1 MSGEMCG
8 GRPSRPCNRRRKF
21 TNWERMKNMNQTQ
34 TRSLRKKVL
43 SLILAVVMAVSL
55 LPISAF
61 ASGDSKASTT
71 ATTSDGYEYNIMFLD
86 CGRKYYSVD
95 SIKQII
101 DNASAAGFNYIQL
114 AVGNDGLRFL
124 LDDMSLTVN
133 GTTYESSAVKSAI
146 QKGNAAYNATF
157 NKNTTYNPETN
168 ELTQSEMDTIIAYA
182 ASKGM
187 GVIPCVNTPGHMDAI
202 LSAASS
208 LTGTTCS
215 YNGSVRTIDVTNNT
229 AVAFTQA
236 LLQKYIN
243 YFAGKGCKLF
253 NMGADE
259 YANDKYTSGSM
270 GFGNLQSTGE
280 YSYYVQYVNAVAK
293 MIENAKMTPMAF
305 NDGIY
310 FNNNTSS
317 GTFDTNIIICY
328 WSSGWWGYTPMSE
341 SALVNKGF
349 KLINTNGSY
358 YWVLGKTD
366 AQCDAAKA
374 SNFNKTAFPGGTVS
388 NPVGSMFCIW
398 ADYPGAETEASVI
411 SKTAATIAAFGK
423 TLPEVK
429 KVETVESKTVTKD
442 NVTVTAPGLT
452 DLTVAAADAP
462 AIDAAAEGKVVAYN
476 VTPATASGSYKKNGT
491 VTLPIPEGWDASR
504 VRGFVQNEDGSITT
518 VTGTPADGKF
528 TFTVPHFSVLGVY
541 ELAANAATETKTINL
556 TVGGTK
562 EEKLAGDYSGTR
574 LDDAVATVTGSV
586 AEASGKPTYQLATL
600 GAGEFYVSTKSDDT
614 APTVQLTF
622 EDARNGQY
630 YIKDSNNG
638 YVYPNA
644 SFNYYYDWTYSL
656 GSGKKAVDASG
667 SQPYTFSLSC
677 KDYYYGYIPY
687 TTTAYLTLNGTSLGA
702 SGNSTSLYLYK
713 QQPTSGGKETTL
725 TFTGKSVGDTSIKIG
740 DVTYKIHVVA
750 EDPSKVTPLKLEYWI
765 TNAPIA
771 SVTGADS
778 ESRDKVLK
786 SETYKVYFTNIA
798 AKADG
803 VASADGVDVTTI
815 APANTSH
822 DNRTVYYWR
831 CRMLDTTL
839 ANNSTSK
846 TQRQTGDGGDDET
859 MSGVGFTKIR
869 YYGSSWQVFTE
880 NNEWV
885 TVDTEKNQLIAYYLE
900 YIKVSDE
907 VESFAADWGNRGD
920 GSKGGW
926 LDTNNY
932 CTLSMQVV
940 YEDGTTNPTNT
951 TASALKSKT
960 IVYGYWDDKNGR
972 GIGTIM
978 LDGQEY
984 EIYKVT
990 SETGAATASFSGY
1003 DGYDATVTNFDW
1015 DDNEMTVWEGDASSS
1030 VSIHNDATGFSTE
1043 GANANLCWDEN
1054 KEAILL
1060 RVYVRAKVTED
1071 SLTVNYYDESDL
1083 SKPFYDYN
1091 ISVKKGTE
1099 FDDGFA
1105 RTDDGKLVN
1114 NTVTNIKNVQQTVQ
1128 WDLSQL
1134 KQIDAQ
1140 YRYSDY
1146 EFTRAER
1153 SADGKT
1159 VNLYYKFKSSK
1170 TFVVDFGLPMMIR
1183 PADMNANL
1191 GNEEVSLT
1199 KVDITQSTTYANIS
1213 VDSNKNITY
1222 TLNKTI
1228 NGKDNFGA
1236 AYSGTIP
1243 KYDESGKLMGTQ
1255 EGTVK
1260 YSITV
1265 IPATSVYYE
1274 DSFATFTNA
1283 DGTKNVAQVDNA
1295 AKGIWTKVTDGT
1307 TQTSVNQALEALG
1320 DKTTTKNVY
1329 GYDPAYANSSKF
1341 SMGSATKVTVDA
1353 NTANNSQWPTAT
1365 FTFKGTGFDVISLT
1379 NSDAGTVMY
1388 TVTNAVTNEKVMSR
1402 IIDNYYGYTYENNQ
1416 WVVKENDSTAPYQVP
1431 VIKISGLD
1439 YGTYTVTISV
1449 IYGELFDNTGD
1460 NQYSF
1465 WLDAVRV
1472 YNPAGNTLDSEYTKD
1487 GENNPNYVE
1496 VKKVILDSKALE
1508 TDGAT
1513 GATGAVFIDGKSEN
1527 VSATEYANQGP
1538 NHEAYLAKNQAIAF
1552 QMLANE
1558 TPTSVQIGAKL
1569 ASGDSANLQI
1579 SGANCNKATSGKLQL
1594 TTATD
1599 MYYELAGLGWTEQA
1613 DGTYLSNVI
1622 TLTNTGAG
1630 IVSLTNIKFIGAVY
1644 QNVKPEVKA
1653 SADETTVVTFA
1664 ASEAMVDE
1672 AVAVVDG
1679 VINPVIEPFN
1689 PDRFDVSW
1697 SRNVRKGDT
1706 AKLTVKTSEDVEAI
1720 TVNGE
1725 TIDSYV
1731 ERNERTG
1738 WGWWAKT
1745 VTYREFTY
1753 TTKANVTE
1761 DFTVCAVNAEGV
1773 SSEAKTATLTVRPSV
1788 RDWLHGIIGKWF

>member
-1 MSGEMCG
+1 
-8 GRPSRPCNRRRKF
+8 
-21 TNWERMKNMNQTQ
+21 MNQTQ

-43 SLILAVVMAVSL
+43 SLILAVVMVVSL

-71 ATTSDGYEYNIMFLD
+71 AATSDGYEYNIMFLD

-95 SIKQII
+95 NIKKII

-133 GTTYESSAVKSAI
+133 GVTYSTAEVTEAI
-146 QKGNAAYNATF
+146 QNGNTAYNKTFDNLKTEDTNATC
-157 NKNTTYNPETN
+157 KYNPEKN
-168 ELTQSEMDTIIAYA
+168 ELTQNEMDEIITYV

-202 LSAASS
+202 LSAANS

-215 YNGSVRTIDVTNNT
+215 YNGSARTIDVTNNT

-236 LLQKYIN
+236 LLQKYID

-259 YANDKYTSGSM
+259 YANDIYDSGSM
-270 GFGNLQSTGE
+270 GFGNLQSSDK
-280 YSYYVQYVNAVAK
+280 YNYYVKYVNAVAK
-293 MIENAKMTPMAF
+293 MIKDAGMKPMAF

-317 GTFDTNIIICY
+317 GTFDTDIIICY
-328 WSSGWWGYTPMSE
+328 WSSGWSGYTPMPASKL
-341 SALVNKGF
+341 AGKGF
-349 KLINTNGSY
+349 KLINTNGDY

-374 SNFNKTAFPGGTVS
+374 SNFNKTAFPGGAVS

-423 TLPEVK
+423 ALPEVK

-462 AIDAAAEGKVVAYN
+462 TIDAAAEGKVVAYN

-541 ELAANAATETKTINL
+541 ELAANAATETKEIKL

-600 GAGEFYVSTKSDDT
+600 GEGTFYVSTKSNDT

-622 EDARNGQY
+622 ENAGNGQY
-630 YIKDSNNG
+630 YIKNSAG
-638 YVYPNA
+638 EYVYPNA
-644 SFNYYYDWTYSL
+644 SRGIWGWSYSL
-656 GSGKKAVDASG
+656 GSGKKTVNVTDSG
-667 SQPYTFSLSC
+667 NKIVISKEISS
-677 KDYYYGYIPY
+677 YGRTI
-687 TTTAYLTLNGTSLGA
+687 AYLTLNGTKYSA
-702 SGNSTSLYLYK
+702 SGSAKDLYLYK
-713 QQPTSGGKETTL
+713 QQTTPGGKETTL
-725 TFTGKSVGDTSIKIG
+725 TFTGRSVGTTTVTIG
-740 DVTYKIHVVA
+740 NVKYNITVTA
-750 EDPSKVTPLKLEYWI
+750 EDLSKVTPLKLEYWI
-765 TNAPIA
+765 TNAPID

-798 AKADG
+798 AQADG
-803 VASADGVDVTTI
+803 VASPDGVDVTRI

-839 ANNSTSK
+839 TNSSTST
-846 TQRQTGDGGDDET
+846 TQRQTADGGDDET

-926 LDTNNY
+926 LDTSNY

-960 IVYGYWDDKNGR
+960 IVYGYWTENKGR

-1003 DGYDATVTNFDW
+1003 NATVTNFDW
-1015 DDNEMTVWEGDASSS
+1015 DGNERTVWEGDASSS

-1071 SLTVNYYDESDL
+1071 SLTVNYYDESNTTL
-1083 SKPFYDYN
+1083 PFYSYN
-1091 ISVKKGTE
+1091 IAVASGTT
-1099 FDDGFA
+1099 FNNDFA
-1105 RTDDGKLVN
+1105 YSNGSLIN
-1114 NTVTNIKNVQQTVQ
+1114 NTVTNIKNVTQTVN
-1128 WDLSQL
+1128 WKL
-1134 KQIDAQ
+1134 KEMPEIGAQ

-1146 EFTRAER
+1146 TFTNANKET
-1153 SADGKT
+1153 GNKV
-1159 VNLYYKFKSSK
+1159 VNLYYKFKTEK
-1170 TFVVDFGLPMMIR
+1170 TFVVDFGLPLHIEKTDIN
-1183 PADMNANL
+1183 PALASANITEVAVGKSLYATINANADY
-1191 GNEEVSLT
+1191 SI
-1199 KVDITQSTTYANIS
+1199 DYI
-1213 VDSNKNITY
+1213 
-1222 TLNKTI
+1222 LNKTI
-1228 NGKDNFGA
+1228 DGSDRVTVT
-1236 AYSGTIP
+1236 YSGTN
-1243 KYDESGKLMGTQ
+1243 KDTGKDDSATYNL
-1255 EGTVK
+1255 
-1260 YSITV
+1260 TV

-1283 DGTKNVAQVDNA
+1283 NGTKNVAQVDNA

-1307 TQTSVNQALEALG
+1307 TQTNVNQALEALG
-1320 DKTTTKNVY
+1320 GTTNTKNVY
-1329 GYDPAYANSSKF
+1329 GYDSAYANSSKF

-1353 NTANNSQWPTAT
+1353 NTANNGQWPTAT

-1379 NSDAGTVMY
+1379 NSDSGTVVY
-1388 TVTNAVTNEKVMSR
+1388 TVTNKSTGASESH
-1402 IIDNYYGYTYENNQ
+1402 IINNYYGYRYDETTGK
-1416 WVVKENDSTAPYQVP
+1416 WVVENNDSTAPYQVP
-1431 VIKISGLD
+1431 VIKVSGLD
-1439 YGTYTVTISV
+1439 YDTYEVTISV
-1449 IYGELFDNTGD
+1449 IYGALFDNTGD
-1460 NQYSF
+1460 HQYSF
-1465 WLDAVRV
+1465 WLDAIRV
-1472 YNPAGNTLDSEYTKD
+1472 YDPAGATLDTEYEKD
-1487 GENNPNYVE
+1487 HENAPNYVRI
-1496 VKKVILDSKALE
+1496 KQVILDSNALK
-1508 TDGAT
+1508 TP
-1513 GATGAVFIDGKSEN
+1513 GATGAVFIDGKGAN
-1527 VSATEYANQGP
+1527 GVTAADYTNQGP
-1538 NHEAYLAKNQAIAF
+1538 NHEAYLANRQAIAF
-1552 QMLANE
+1552 QLIAKDK
-1558 TPTSVQIGAKL
+1558 PTSVQIGAKL
-1569 ASGDSANLQI
+1569 ASGNSAGLKI
-1579 SGANCNKATSGKLQL
+1579 GGAECAKANGGTL
-1594 TTATD
+1594 TLNTATD
-1599 MYYELAGLGWTEQA
+1599 MYYELTNMDWQK
-1613 DGTYLSNVI
+1613 DGEVYKSNVI
-1622 TLTNTGAG
+1622 TLTNAG
-1630 IVSLTNIKFIGAVY
+1630 SGIISLTNLKFIGAKY
-1644 QNVKPEVKA
+1644 TGSLPEVK
-1653 SADETTVVTFA
+1653 SATSETNLVTLAVSSEMIDEALTTVDGALNPAPETFEP
-1664 ASEAMVDE
+1664 SHFEADW
-1672 AVAVVDG
+1672 
-1679 VINPVIEPFN
+1679 N
-1689 PDRFDVSW
+1689 RS
-1697 SRNVRKGDT
+1697 VRAGQKAT
-1706 AKLTVKTSEDVEAI
+1706 LTVKTSEDVDAI
-1720 TVNGE
+1720 TVDGQ
-1725 TIDSYV
+1725 TITTY
-1731 ERNERTG
+1731 RTRTERTG
-1738 WGWWAKT
+1738 WGWWSPR
-1745 VTYREFTY
+1745 VTYRVFTY
-1753 TTKANVTE
+1753 TTTAQATADYE
-1761 DFTVCAVNAEGV
+1761 VCALNSSGV
-1773 SSEAKTATLTVRPSV
+1773 ASEPITATLTVKPAIN
-1788 RDWLHGIIGKWF
+1788 WWHKWF

>member
-1 MSGEMCG
+1 
-8 GRPSRPCNRRRKF
+8 
-21 TNWERMKNMNQTQ
+21 MNQTQ

-133 GTTYESSAVKSAI
+133 GVTYSTAEVTEAI
-146 QKGNAAYNATF
+146 QNGNTAYNKTFDNRATEDT
-157 NKNTTYNPETN
+157 NATCKYNPEKN
-168 ELTQSEMDTIIAYA
+168 ELTQNEMDEIITYA

-202 LSAASS
+202 LSAANS

-215 YNGSVRTIDVTNNT
+215 YNGSARTIDVTNNT

-236 LLQKYIN
+236 LLQKYID

-259 YANDKYTSGSM
+259 YANDIYDSGSM
-270 GFGNLQSTGE
+270 GFGNLQSTGK
-280 YSYYVQYVNAVAK
+280 YSYYVQYVNAVAE
-293 MIENAKMTPMAF
+293 MIGNAGMKPMAF

-317 GTFDTNIIICY
+317 GTFNKDIIICY
-328 WSSGWWGYTPMSE
+328 WSSGWSSYKPMPASE
-341 SALVNKGF
+341 LAGKGF
-349 KLINTNGSY
+349 KLINTNGDY
-358 YWVLGKTD
+358 YWVLGKT
-366 AQCDAAKA
+366 AKCDAAKA
-374 SNFNKTAFPGGTVS
+374 GGFDKTAFPGGTVD

-411 SKTAATIAAFGK
+411 SKTADTIAAFGK
-423 TLPEVK
+423 TLPQIGIK
-429 KVETVESKTVTKD
+429 S
-442 NVTVTAPGLT
+442 
-452 DLTVAAADAP
+452 
-462 AIDAAAEGKVVAYN
+462 
-476 VTPATASGSYKKNGT
+476 S
-491 VTLPIPEGWDASR
+491 
-504 VRGFVQNEDGSITT
+504 
-518 VTGTPADGKF
+518 
-528 TFTVPHFSVLGVY
+528 
-541 ELAANAATETKTINL
+541 
-556 TVGGTK
+556 GGT
-562 EEKLAGDYSGTR
+562 A
-574 LDDAVATVTGSV
+574 
-586 AEASGKPTYQLATL
+586 
-600 GAGEFYVSTKSDDT
+600 
-614 APTVQLTF
+614 
-622 EDARNGQY
+622 
-630 YIKDSNNG
+630 
-638 YVYPNA
+638 
-644 SFNYYYDWTYSL
+644 
-656 GSGKKAVDASG
+656 
-667 SQPYTFSLSC
+667 
-677 KDYYYGYIPY
+677 
-687 TTTAYLTLNGTSLGA
+687 LTLNGSTKLTVPGNAEATWTVEPAGVIELQS
-702 SGNSTSLYLYK
+702 SGNADERSAITGTSVVAKAVGAGTAKVTATVDDKTTY
-713 QQPTSGGKETTL
+713 TTTL
-725 TFTGKSVGDTSIKIG
+725 TVTDPSTVDVTVTVNGTHTETVKDVDLRNQIGTYDQTIAKVSVDCKKVNGESTETKVTTVKTGEKYYIKNSNGQYLSSDANWSDVNSAAQWTWDGSYLKNGSNYLHYSYSYYGWTTTTARRWATELYFNNGTFYGSKWSNTYSDPLGSPVTRQTTDPVDESTITFRGVAVGTTSVKIG

-803 VASADGVDVTTI
+803 VASPDGVDVTTI

-839 ANNSTSK
+839 ANNSTST
-846 TQRQTGDGGDDET
+846 TQRQTADGGDDET

-926 LDTNNY
+926 LDTDNY

-990 SETGAATASFSGY
+990 SKTGAATASFS
-1003 DGYDATVTNFDW
+1003 GYDATVTNFDW
-1015 DDNEMTVWEGDASSS
+1015 DDNERTVWEGDASSS

-1071 SLTVNYYDESDL
+1071 SLTVNYYDESNTTL
-1083 SKPFYDYN
+1083 PFYSYN
-1091 ISVKKGTE
+1091 IAVASGTT
-1099 FDDGFA
+1099 FNNDFA
-1105 RTDDGKLVN
+1105 YSNGRLIN
-1114 NTVTNIKNVQQTVQ
+1114 NTVTNIKNVTQTVN
-1128 WDLSQL
+1128 WKLEEMSE
-1134 KQIDAQ
+1134 IGAQ
-1140 YRYSDY
+1140 YRYGNY
-1146 EFTRAER
+1146 TFTNANKET
-1153 SADGKT
+1153 GNKV
-1159 VNLYYKFKSSK
+1159 VNLYYKFKTEK
-1170 TFVVDFGLPMMIR
+1170 TFVVDFGLPLHIEKTDIN
-1183 PADMNANL
+1183 PALASANITEVAVGKSLYATINANADY
-1191 GNEEVSLT
+1191 SI
-1199 KVDITQSTTYANIS
+1199 DYI
-1213 VDSNKNITY
+1213 
-1222 TLNKTI
+1222 LNKTI
-1228 NGKDNFGA
+1228 DGSDRVTVT
-1236 AYSGTIP
+1236 YSGTN
-1243 KYDESGKLMGTQ
+1243 KDTGKDDSATYNL
-1255 EGTVK
+1255 
-1260 YSITV
+1260 TV

-1283 DGTKNVAQVDNA
+1283 NGTKNVAQGDNA

-1320 DKTTTKNVY
+1320 GTTNTKNVY
-1329 GYDPAYANSSKF
+1329 GYDQAYANSSKF

-1353 NTANNSQWPTAT
+1353 NTANNGQWPTAT

-1379 NSDAGTVMY
+1379 DNNSGAISVKVYSVGNDGTETQVKG
-1388 TVTNAVTNEKVMSR
+1388 TLVN
-1402 IIDNYYGYTYENNQ
+1402 NYYGYTCKDGKWTTTPSGDNN
-1416 WVVKENDSTAPYQVP
+1416 ALYQIP

-1439 YGTYTVTISV
+1439 YGTYKVV
-1449 IYGELFDNTGD
+1449 ITASYATFADKTGD
-1460 NQYSF
+1460 GQYNF
-1465 WLDAVRV
+1465 WLDAIRV
-1472 YNPAGNTLDSEYTKD
+1472 YDPMGKDNATYEQDNEGYPQYIKLRDSLV
-1487 GENNPNYVE
+1487 GE
-1496 VKKVILDSKALE
+1496 
-1508 TDGAT
+1508 TAT
-1513 GATGAVFIDGKSEN
+1513 AKNGSVFIDGAADAN
-1527 VSATEYANQGP
+1527 ITTYANYGP
-1538 NHEAYLAKNQAIAF
+1538 NNEVYLANGQAITFTIPENTNIA
-1552 QMLANE
+1552 
-1558 TPTSVQIGAKL
+1558 SIQIGAK
-1569 ASGDSANLQI
+1569 APNGNAAEMNVNGTKTAIPSA
-1579 SGANCNKATSGKLQL
+1579 TE
-1594 TTATD
+1594 
-1599 MYYELAGLGWTEQA
+1599 MYYQIATQGNQSFT
-1613 DGTYLSNVI
+1613 V
-1622 TLTNTGAG
+1622 TNTGNG
-1630 IVSLTNIKFIGAVY
+1630 LLSLTNLKITFKT
-1644 QNVKPEVKA
+1644 NPN
-1653 SADETTVVTFA
+1653 TTVTLAALSDEDQANAVAQVRALFA
-1664 ASEAMVDE
+1664 APA
-1672 AVAVVDG
+1672 
-1679 VINPVIEPFN
+1679 EPFN
-1689 PDRFDVSW
+1689 PDLFTASW
-1697 SRNVRKGDT
+1697 GHSARKGDT
-1706 AKLTVKTSEDVEAI
+1706 ATLTVKTSEDVEAI
-1720 TVNGE
+1720 EVDGQM
-1725 TIDSYV
+1725 IDKYV
-1731 ERNERTG
+1731 TRTERTG

-1745 VTYREFTY
+1745 VTFREFTY
-1753 TTKANVTE
+1753 TDTATVTK
-1761 DFTVCAVNAEGV
+1761 DYTVCAVNGKGV
-1773 SSEAKTATLTVRPSV
+1773 SSDAITATLTVRPSV
-1788 RDWLHGIIGKWF
+1788 RDWLHGIFGKWF